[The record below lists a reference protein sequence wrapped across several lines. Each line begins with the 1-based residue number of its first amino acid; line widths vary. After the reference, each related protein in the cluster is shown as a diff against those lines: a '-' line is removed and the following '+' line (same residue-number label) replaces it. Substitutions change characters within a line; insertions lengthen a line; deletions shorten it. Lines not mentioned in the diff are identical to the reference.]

1 MSDDTATIER
11 DLAAVE
17 TALASGAATH
27 EDPLARE
34 LQELA
39 LQLRAD
45 APRAEPAFAEELHGR
60 MEAGF
65 PSAAGSARGRA
76 EAARARQQ
84 AALKRLSAPGAGRRF
99 ARRYF
104 LPIAGVG
111 VPLALIVGLIFAAG
125 GPSGPSGGYDDAG
138 GGGGGVEES
147 ASGGGA
153 GEKPEGQSQAGALEV
168 LPSEGAAVGKDRASA
183 APDTGVPLQTLP
195 RDGNFAPGQPNR
207 KIERSF
213 SLELDVPL
221 DDMARVADE
230 VTAVT
235 NRHGGFVLNSSVNSG
250 REDGGG
256 DFSLRIPSDRLRP
269 ALRDLAGLAPVI
281 RQSQEGRDVT
291 RQHVTAKDRLQAAR
305 AERRSLLRRLE
316 EAATDQEAEA
326 IRQQLDLVAG
336 EINGLRAQLRDL
348 RLRTDYAVV
357 NVSLLVAGDHD
368 DNGGVGGSFDD
379 AVDDAGGLLVGF
391 AGVLIR
397 VMALGLPLAL
407 IALAAWLGTRGLRRR
422 RRESALA

>member
-1 MSDDTATIER
+1 
-11 DLAAVE
+11 
-17 TALASGAATH
+17 
-27 EDPLARE
+27 
-34 LQELA
+34 
-39 LQLRAD
+39 
-45 APRAEPAFAEELHGR
+45 

-65 PSAAGSARGRA
+65 PTAADTARGRA

-84 AALKRLSAPGAGRRF
+84 AALKRLSGPGGGRRF
-99 ARRYF
+99 ARRY
-104 LPIAGVG
+104 LMPIAGVG
-111 VPLALIVGLIFAAG
+111 VPLALIVGLVFAVG
-125 GPSGPSGGYDDAG
+125 GPSGPGGGNDDAG
-138 GGGGGVEES
+138 SSGGGAAEIDSSG
-147 ASGGGA
+147 ASGGGGA
-153 GEKPEGQSQAGALEV
+153 GEKAESLNALPVE
-168 LPSEGAAVGKDRASA
+168 PGERGAARDRAA
-183 APDTGVPLQTLP
+183 ASPDTAAVPLDPVP
-195 RDGNFAPGQPNR
+195 RDGNFAPGQANR

-221 DDMARVADE
+221 DDMARVADQ

-269 ALRDLAGLAPVI
+269 ALRDLANLAPVI

-379 AVDDAGGLLVGF
+379 AVDDAGDLLVGF
-391 AGVLIR
+391 AGILIR
-397 VMALGLPLAL
+397 IMALALPLAL

>member
-1 MSDDTATIER
+1 MTEDTATIER

-17 TALASGAATH
+17 SALAGGTATH

-45 APRAEPAFAEELHGR
+45 VPRPEPSFAEELHER
-60 MEAGF
+60 MEAAF
-65 PSAAGSARGRA
+65 PSPADSARGRA

-84 AALKRLSAPGAGRRF
+84 ATLKRLSAPRAGRRF
-99 ARRYF
+99 ARRYV
-104 LPIAGVG
+104 LPAAGVG
-111 VPLALIVGLIFAAG
+111 VPLALIVGLIFAVG
-125 GPSGPSGGYDDAG
+125 GPSGPSGGDDDAG
-138 GGGGGVEES
+138 AGGVAADHTANS
-147 ASGGGA
+147 AGGGA
-153 GEKPEGQSQAGALEV
+153 GEQAESLSGLPVE
-168 LPSEGAAVGKDRASA
+168 PSERSARRNSA
-183 APDTGVPLQTLP
+183 ALAPAEPVP
-195 RDGNFAPGQPNR
+195 RDGNFAPGQADR

-221 DDMARVADE
+221 EDMARVADQ

-235 NRHGGFVLNSSVNSG
+235 NRHGGFVLNSSVNAG
-250 REDGGG
+250 REGGGG

-269 ALRDLAGLAPVI
+269 ALRDLAELAPVI

-316 EAATDQEAEA
+316 EADTDQEAEA

-379 AVDDAGGLLVGF
+379 AVDDAGDLPVGF
-391 AGVLIR
+391 AGILIR
-397 VMALGLPLAL
+397 VMALGVPLAL

>member
-1 MSDDTATIER
+1 MTDDTATIER

-27 EDPLARE
+27 EEPPARE

-45 APRAEPAFAEELHGR
+45 APRPEPAFAEELHGR

-65 PSAAGSARGRA
+65 PAAAGSARARA

-84 AALKRLSAPGAGRRF
+84 AALKRLSAPRAGRRF
-99 ARRYF
+99 ARRY
-104 LPIAGVG
+104 LMPIAGVG
-111 VPLALIVGLIFAAG
+111 VPLALIVGVIFAAG
-125 GPSGPSGGYDDAG
+125 GPSGPSGGDDAG
-138 GGGGGVEES
+138 GGGGASEQADGGIAGGAELPRES
-147 ASGGGA
+147 AAA
-153 GEKPEGQSQAGALEV
+153 GDTAT
-168 LPSEGAAVGKDRASA
+168 A
-183 APDTGVPLQTLP
+183 APDRTVVPLEPVP
-195 RDGNFAPGQPNR
+195 RDGNFAPGQANR

-221 DDMARVADE
+221 DDMARVADQ

-269 ALRDLAGLAPVI
+269 ALRDLAELAPVI

-316 EAATDQEAEA
+316 EAATDQEVEA

-379 AVDDAGGLLVGF
+379 ALDDAAGLLVGF

-397 VMALGLPLAL
+397 VMALAVPLAL

>member
-1 MSDDTATIER
+1 
-11 DLAAVE
+11 VE

-27 EDPLARE
+27 EEPLARE

-45 APRAEPAFAEELHGR
+45 APRPEPAFAEELHGR

-65 PSAAGSARGRA
+65 PSATGSARARA

-84 AALKRLSAPGAGRRF
+84 AALKRLSAPRAGRRF
-99 ARRYF
+99 ARRYL

-125 GPSGPSGGYDDAG
+125 GPSVDTYDDSGGGGGASEQGDAG
-138 GGGGGVEES
+138 GGEALS
-147 ASGGGA
+147 A
-153 GEKPEGQSQAGALEV
+153 
-168 LPSEGAAVGKDRASA
+168 LPRGSARAGKDSA
-183 APDTGVPLQTLP
+183 TVAPALP
-195 RDGNFAPGQPNR
+195 DGNFAPGQANR

-221 DDMARVADE
+221 DDMARVADQ

-235 NRHGGFVLNSSVNSG
+235 NRHGGFVLNSSVNTG

-269 ALRDLAGLAPVI
+269 ALRDLAELAPVI

-316 EAATDQEAEA
+316 EATTDQEAEA

-379 AVDDAGGLLVGF
+379 AVDDAGDLLVGF

-397 VMALGLPLAL
+397 IMALAVPLAL

>member
-39 LQLRAD
+39 LQLSAD
-45 APRAEPAFAEELHGR
+45 APRAEPSFAEELHAR

-65 PSAAGSARGRA
+65 PPVAGTARGRA

-84 AALKRLSAPGAGRRF
+84 AALKRLSAPRAGRRF
-99 ARRYF
+99 ARRYL
-104 LPIAGVG
+104 LPVAGVG
-111 VPLALIVGLIFAAG
+111 VPLALIVGVIFAVG
-125 GPSGPSGGYDDAG
+125 GPSGPSGGDDDSGGGAAVDRSAGNSG
-138 GGGGGVEES
+138 GGGGSEQAESLAAVE
-147 ASGGGA
+147 
-153 GEKPEGQSQAGALEV
+153 
-168 LPSEGAAVGKDRASA
+168 PSERAAARDKAAAS
-183 APDTGVPLQTLP
+183 PDTSVAPLEPVP
-195 RDGNFAPGQPNR
+195 RDGNFAPGQANR

-221 DDMARVADE
+221 DDMARVADQ

-269 ALRDLAGLAPVI
+269 ALRDLAELAPVI

-291 RQHVTAKDRLQAAR
+291 RQHVTTKDRLQAAR

-316 EAATDQEAEA
+316 EASTDQEAEA

-368 DNGGVGGSFDD
+368 DNGGPGGSFDD
-379 AVDDAGGLLVGF
+379 AVDDAGDLLVGF

-397 VMALGLPLAL
+397 VMALALPLAL

>member
-1 MSDDTATIER
+1 MTDDTATMER

-39 LQLRAD
+39 LQLRAET
-45 APRAEPAFAEELHGR
+45 PRAEPAFAAELHER

-65 PSAAGSARGRA
+65 PAAADSARGRA

-84 AALKRLSAPGAGRRF
+84 AALKRLSAPGGGRRF
-99 ARRYF
+99 ARRY
-104 LPIAGVG
+104 LMPIAGVG
-111 VPLALIVGLIFAAG
+111 VPLALIVGLIFAVG
-125 GPSGPSGGYDDAG
+125 GPSGPSGGDDDAASMAG
-138 GGGGGVEES
+138 GGGAEQTKSQSETLSALPRES
-147 ASGGGA
+147 ARA
-153 GEKPEGQSQAGALEV
+153 GE
-168 LPSEGAAVGKDRASA
+168 DRATA
-183 APDTGVPLQTLP
+183 APDTPVVPLEPVP
-195 RDGNFAPGQPNR
+195 RDGNFAPGQANR

-221 DDMARVADE
+221 DDMARVADQ

-269 ALRDLAGLAPVI
+269 ALRDLAELAPVI

-316 EAATDQEAEA
+316 QATTDQEAEA

-357 NVSLLVAGDHD
+357 TVSLLVAGDHD

-379 AVDDAGGLLVGF
+379 AVDDAGDLLVGF

-397 VMALGLPLAL
+397 IMALAVPLGL